1 MAGGINAQLLMSS
14 IDDKGFKRR
23 FYAFYIVLFCLPFFF
38 ACHSHSKSA
47 TKERVI
53 ASAPDSKE
61 FAEKLSTIFP
71 DIDTSVDKNQLR
83 SIAGNMRFA
92 YELNEY
98 APVWLSSGKP
108 NKASE
113 KLLDELDSIRWDG
126 IDPEKYHLSLLRQM
140 RDGFK
145 SDNTDINYLIN
156 FDTTFTNSYLLAAH
170 DLLMGEVVPRTV
182 DSLWFHKND
191 TTWAAPQHIA
201 ARDDD
206 FPSLQVYRSKV
217 PTYLLLREQYQFYIK
232 LQADSQLI
240 SAIEK
245 LKEGVA
251 LKKHDSNVIYIIKT
265 EMPWA
270 SNESDTLSEW
280 QQMISNYQYYNDI
293 KTSGRLDSFT
303 IARLSRTPQEI
314 NNELRINMERVRWME
329 QNVGDQ
335 YIVVDVPVMEL
346 FFRKGGENVMHMRT
360 VVGKPERQTPSLV
373 ANMANVVINP
383 PWGVPPTIMK
393 KDVLPGMS
401 KSGMKYLAKKG
412 LKVYDHKGNI
422 VDASGITEKNYKRY
436 IFKQAPGD
444 DNSLGYVK
452 FNLPNKWDIYL
463 HDTPHR
469 DDFPK
474 RNRFLSSGCVR
485 LEQPQQMALYIL
497 GTLENKR
504 YTQERL
510 DSVIQT
516 HKTRWEI
523 LKTRI
528 PVHIVYLT
536 VFEDTT
542 GQHLRFIRDIYQ
554 RDDRVLAALK

>member
-1 MAGGINAQLLMSS
+1 GA
-14 IDDKGFKRR
+14 
-23 FYAFYIVLFCLPFFF
+23 
-38 ACHSHSKSA
+38 
-47 TKERVI
+47 
-53 ASAPDSKE
+53 
-61 FAEKLSTIFP
+61 
-71 DIDTSVDKNQLR
+71 
-83 SIAGNMRFA
+83 
-92 YELNEY
+92 
-98 APVWLSSGKP
+98 
-108 NKASE
+108 
-113 KLLDELDSIRWDG
+113 
-126 IDPEKYHLSLLRQM
+126 
-140 RDGFK
+140 
-145 SDNTDINYLIN
+145 
-156 FDTTFTNSYLLAAH
+156 
-170 DLLMGEVVPRTV
+170 
-182 DSLWFHKND
+182 
-191 TTWAAPQHIA
+191 
-201 ARDDD
+201 
-206 FPSLQVYRSKV
+206 
-217 PTYLLLREQYQFYIK
+217 
-232 LQADSQLI
+232 
-240 SAIEK
+240 
-245 LKEGVA
+245 A
-251 LKKHDSNVIYIIKT
+251 LKKHDSDIIYIIKT

-270 SNESDTLSEW
+270 NNESDTQGEW

-293 KTSGRLDSFT
+293 KVSGRLDSFT

-329 QNVGDQ
+329 QNIGDQ

-346 FFRKGGENVMHMRT
+346 FFRKGGGNVMHMRT

-412 LKVYDHKGNI
+412 LKIYDHKGNV
-422 VDASGITEKNYKRY
+422 VDASVITEKNYKRY